1 MNASAGRRP
10 RVTPEDDGRR
20 RRGADNRAR
29 IVAAMLDIVR
39 EGEVAPSAEQVAAR
53 ADVGLRTVFRHFQD
67 MESLYREM
75 SAEIEGELRAVMAL
89 PFKAQTWQ
97 ERVLEIIERR
107 AGVYEKI
114 APFQRA
120 SAVTRPRS
128 RFLQDDHAQLV
139 AISRHILLAQ
149 LQPDTA
155 SNGPLLEA
163 LDLLLSFEAWDRLR
177 VEQGLSVA
185 GAKAALAHAVGKLIN

>member
-1 MNASAGRRP
+1 MSAVSVRRP

-75 SAEIEGELRAVMAL
+75 SAEIEGELLATMAT
-89 PFKAQTWQ
+89 PFKADTWRG
-97 ERVLEIIERR
+97 RVMELIERR
-107 AGVYEKI
+107 GTVFDRI
-114 APFQRA
+114 GPFQRA

-128 RFLQDDHAQLV
+128 KFLQEDHARLV
-139 AISRHILLAQ
+139 GASRMALLAQ
-149 LQPDTA
+149 LPVEVSADR
-155 SNGPLLEA
+155 PLVEA
-163 LDLLLSFEAWDRLR
+163 LDLLLSFEAWTRLR
-177 VEQGLSVA
+177 VEQGLSA
-185 GAKAALAHAVGKLIN
+185 GDAKAALAEAVGRLIN